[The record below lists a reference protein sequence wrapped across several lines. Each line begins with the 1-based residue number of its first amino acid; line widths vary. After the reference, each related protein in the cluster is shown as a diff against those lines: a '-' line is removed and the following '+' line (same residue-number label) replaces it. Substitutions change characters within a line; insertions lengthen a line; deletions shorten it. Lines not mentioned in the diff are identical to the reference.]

1 MNLRLA
7 EATLFTMS
15 AYLGHIAL
23 EHVFANDLV
32 LLQMLCQLLDEKELR
47 MAAAECLVILVERRR
62 VIFIV
67 CLL

>member
-15 AYLGHIAL
+15 AYLGHVAL
-23 EHVFANDLV
+23 EHIFASNLV

-62 VIFIV
+62 VIYS
-67 CLL
+67 LLL